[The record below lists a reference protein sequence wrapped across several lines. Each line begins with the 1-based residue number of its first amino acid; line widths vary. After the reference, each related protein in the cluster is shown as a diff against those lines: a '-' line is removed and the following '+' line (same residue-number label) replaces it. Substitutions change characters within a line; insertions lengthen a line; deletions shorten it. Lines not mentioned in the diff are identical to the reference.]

1 VIGNCLLDWES
12 LVEDKKAAAFQ
23 IGWYV
28 FIGLFVLTL
37 VEYWVSV
44 SLNSTVLLLIIALL
58 KVAPIV
64 YFFMHVARLWREE
77 SH

>member
-1 VIGNCLLDWES
+1 MENNME
-12 LVEDKKAAAFQ
+12 EKKAAAFQ

-37 VEYWVSV
+37 VEFWVSV
-44 SLNSTVLLLIIALL
+44 ALNSPVLLLIIALL
-58 KVAPIV
+58 KAAPIV